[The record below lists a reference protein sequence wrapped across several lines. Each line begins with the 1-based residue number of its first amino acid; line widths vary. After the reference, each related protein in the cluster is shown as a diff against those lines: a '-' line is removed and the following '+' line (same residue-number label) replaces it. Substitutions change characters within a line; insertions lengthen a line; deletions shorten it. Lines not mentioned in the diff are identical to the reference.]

1 MTYTVPMVSRGEIV
15 LSDGNRTVRVPG
27 EALSSGVDNGPA
39 FVVYVDSMKYVE
51 PQGDGETIDNATREA
66 VISAIT
72 AYFFCLD
79 VQRLISNPEPVTKPR
94 KEQGDAS
101 GACKGSR

>member
-27 EALSSGVDNGPA
+27 EALSSGVDTGPA

-51 PQGDGETIDNATREA
+51 PQGDGENDR
-66 VISAIT
+66 
-72 AYFFCLD
+72 
-79 VQRLISNPEPVTKPR
+79 
-94 KEQGDAS
+94 
-101 GACKGSR
+101 

>member
-72 AYFFCLD
+72 DYFF
-79 VQRLISNPEPVTKPR
+79 VSTYN
-94 KEQGDAS
+94 G
-101 GACKGSR
+101 